1 MSFCNRDAPHIWLK
15 GEKPM
20 NEMKPEDV
28 MRALEC
34 CLDFECTECPM
45 NYEDCE
51 EREFEYLVRQS
62 LPMLKALIREKD
74 AEIKELTDDN
84 KWSAKRIIETDKL
97 VSLLKAENERL
108 TKERDE
114 ARSDCAVAE
123 QNHYECKEELE
134 TARADAI
141 TEFAERLKQCTEC
154 MGECTVDNPLA
165 ETYSVV
171 REEYIEEIAKEL
183 KGETDGKSDL

>member
-1 MSFCNRDAPHIWLK
+1 
-15 GEKPM
+15 M
-20 NEMKPEDV
+20 NELKPKDV
-28 MRALEC
+28 MRALAW
-34 CLDFECTECPM
+34 
-45 NYEDCE
+45 YEVVGKNIGSVTIPYDE
-51 EREFEYLVRQS
+51 LQAIAT
-62 LPMLKALIREKD
+62 LLREKD

-134 TARADAI
+134 TARSEAI
-141 TEFAERLKQCTEC
+141 TEFAERLFETKFRMESG
-154 MGECTVDNPLA
+154 GEYYIYA
-165 ETYSVV
+165 ENIDT
-171 REEYIEEIAKEL
+171 IAKEL
-183 KGETDGKSDL
+183 KGETDGKIDL